1 LEEDPTSSDLPERII
16 SVTPSKKEKKLKSH
30 LNLITPQ
37 HKEKKRYEGFDKR
50 LSKGEPTANI
60 ISSLIKDEH
69 IP

>member
-37 HKEKKRYEGFDKR
+37 HKEKKRYEGFDK
-50 LSKGEPTANI
+50 
-60 ISSLIKDEH
+60 
-69 IP
+69 